1 MRKKEI
7 VLGLIFITLSLISLE
22 VDAQC
27 AMCKAVVE
35 SNIEGGNANAVGKGL
50 NDGIM
55 YLMTIPYLIIAALG
69 YMFYKNWKG
78 NNSAK
83 A

>member
-1 MRKKEI
+1 MKNAGLFVGLVMMAMFLSIEI
-7 VLGLIFITLSLISLE
+7 
-22 VDAQC
+22 DAQC

-35 SNIEGGNANAVGKGL
+35 SNIEGGGKTVGKGL
-50 NDGIM
+50 NDGIL
-55 YLMTIPYLIIAALG
+55 YLMTIPYFIIGALA

-78 NNSAK
+78 NKSAN

>member
-1 MRKKEI
+1 MKRT
-7 VLGLIFITLSLISLE
+7 VLFVGLVMITMFLSLE
-22 VDAQC
+22 VEAQC

-35 SNIEGGNANAVGKGL
+35 SNIEGGGKSVGKGL
-50 NDGIM
+50 NDGIL
-55 YLMTIPYLIIAALG
+55 YLMTIPYFIIGALA

-78 NNSAK
+78 NKSAN